1 MKMDSGVEAIIS
13 SFIRYTELS
22 AVKYDAEKD
31 IIKIEVALN
40 ACIVE
45 PCRSR
50 FITRY
55 RQSMF
60 LLHNMLK
67 IEAAYMDLEFIEK
80 SGITILRLYR
90 ESLSLMEEE
99 IELFVLLLRQEF
111 ASLLVR
117 DDNDMLAEAAL
128 SGDIKNTVLQKIR
141 ESRQPYQNIF
151 AYRDEGRVFV
161 FNK

>member
-1 MKMDSGVEAIIS
+1 MQKDSGVDAILS
-13 SFIRYTELS
+13 SFIRYSELS

-40 ACIVE
+40 GCIGDKH
-45 PCRSR
+45 RSN

-55 RQSMF
+55 RQSIA
-60 LLHNMLK
+60 LLHNMLN
-67 IEAAYMDLEFIEK
+67 IEPAYMDLEFIEK
-80 SGITILRLYR
+80 SGITIMRLYR
-90 ESLSLMEEE
+90 ANLSLREEE
-99 IELFVLLLRQEF
+99 IELFVLLIRQEF

-128 SGDIKNTVLQKIR
+128 SRDIKDTLLKKIK

>member
-1 MKMDSGVEAIIS
+1 MKMDSGVDAIMS

-40 ACIVE
+40 GCIGDQH
-45 PCRSR
+45 RSR
-50 FITRY
+50 FVTRY
-55 RQSMF
+55 HQSMALF
-60 LLHNMLK
+60 HNMFK
-67 IEAAYMDLEFIEK
+67 IEPSYMDLEIIEK
-80 SGITILRLYR
+80 SGITIMRVYR
-90 ESLSLMEEE
+90 ESLTLREQE

-117 DDNDMLAEAAL
+117 DDNDMIAEAAL
-128 SGDIKNTVLQKIR
+128 SGDIKDTVLKKIK

>member
-1 MKMDSGVEAIIS
+1 MNMDSGVDVILS
-13 SFIRYTELS
+13 SFIRYSELS
-22 AVKYDAEKD
+22 SVKYDAEKD
-31 IIKIEVALN
+31 IIKIEAAFN
-40 ACIVE
+40 GCITDRR
-45 PCRSR
+45 RSR

-55 RQSMF
+55 HQSMALF
-60 LLHNMLK
+60 YTMHK
-67 IEAAYMDLEFIEK
+67 INPAYGDLEFIEK

-90 ESLSLMEEE
+90 ESLSMREEE
-99 IELFVLLLRQEF
+99 MELFVLLLRQEF

-117 DDNDMLAEAAL
+117 DENDMFAEATL
-128 SGDIKNTVLQKIR
+128 LKDIKDTLLKKIR

>member
-1 MKMDSGVEAIIS
+1 MKIDSGVDAILS

-40 ACIVE
+40 GCIGDKH
-45 PCRSR
+45 RSS

-55 RQSMF
+55 HQSM
-60 LLHNMLK
+60 LLFHNMLK
-67 IEAAYMDLEFIEK
+67 SEPAYMDLEFIEK
-80 SGITILRLYR
+80 SGITIVRLYR
-90 ESLSLMEEE
+90 ESLSLREEE

-111 ASLLVR
+111 SSLLVR
-117 DDNDMLAEAAL
+117 DDNDMLAEAAF
-128 SGDIKNTVLQKIR
+128 SRDVKDTVLKKIR
-141 ESRQPYQNIF
+141 ESRKPYQNIF